1 MSTKELT
8 MSEQEQN
15 IELVKKGYEAFSAGD
30 VDTVMSLFEDN
41 IEWGPT
47 GR

>member
-1 MSTKELT
+1 

-30 VDTVMSLFEDN
+30 IETVMSLA
-41 IEWGPT
+41 